1 MCGAVALYDIKRQK
15 IAFRALDT
23 EIPKKWGS
31 RSSVGTIVLET
42 SALGDVQLSRKK
54 EK

>member
-23 EIPKKWGS
+23 EIPQKWGS
-31 RSSVGTIVLET
+31 RNSVGTIILRDL
-42 SALGDVQLSRKK
+42 SAG
-54 EK
+54 